1 MAPALRDPGPIEFEA
16 VLERSDDSGA
26 ACFVAFPF
34 DLKTTYGKGNL
45 VPVQV
50 IYDGHAHY
58 QGSLAY
64 MGGNHALL
72 LVRKDV
78 LAQLGKDAGQRVH
91 VRVTLDTSIRE
102 ITLPDDAQAA
112 IDGSEPASAFWKTL
126 SYSKQREYLLWI
138 EGAKRPETRHAR
150 IEKSVE
156 LLAEGK
162 RLK

>member
-34 DLKTTYGKGNL
+34 DLKTTYGKGDL

-50 IYDGHAHY
+50 VYDGHAHY

-64 MGGNHALL
+64 MGGVHALL

-78 LAQLGKDAGQRVH
+78 LAQLGKDAGERIH
-91 VRVTLDTSIRE
+91 VRVTLDSVIRE

-112 IDGSEPASAFWKTL
+112 IDGSEPASASRNPQLFEAARVPALMRAPNARKPDT
-126 SYSKQREYLLWI
+126 
-138 EGAKRPETRHAR
+138 HASR
-150 IEKSVE
+150 RVSNCW
-156 LLAEGK
+156 
-162 RLK
+162 LKASD